1 MTSLS
6 GGYVS
11 RSTPQRSRATAREIV
26 ACAHLCDKR
35 LPGTFF
41 WAPATTDFYLA
52 IDSKRITGVAH
63 LVLETCA
70 PLGVPV
76 PNLADS
82 RDGAARRAR

>member
-6 GGYVS
+6 GGYAS

-26 ACAHLCDKR
+26 DCAHFCDKR
-35 LPGTFF
+35 LPGTT
-41 WAPATTDFYLA
+41 TTDFHLA
-52 IDSKRITGVAH
+52 IGSKSITGVAH